1 MGSLIMILILLLSLF
16 SCSDDE
22 EPNMERYEVESVQEE
37 KTEKNKFRECM
48 EGATYKTYAA
58 RRNRC
63 RNLE

>member
-1 MGSLIMILILLLSLF
+1 MRTLIIILILFTLF
-16 SCSDDE
+16 SCDE
-22 EPNMERYEVESVQEE
+22 EPDMARYETESVQEE

-63 RNLE
+63 RNSE

>member
-1 MGSLIMILILLLSLF
+1 MRTLIIILILFTLF
-16 SCSDDE
+16 SCDE
-22 EPNMERYEVESVQEE
+22 EPDMARYETESVQEE

-48 EGATYKTYAA
+48 EGATYKTYVA

>member
-16 SCSDDE
+16 SCDE
-22 EPNMERYEVESVQEE
+22 EPDMSRYEIENVQEE

>member
-1 MGSLIMILILLLSLF
+1 MRKLTIILILFAFF
-16 SCSDDE
+16 SCDE
-22 EPNMERYEVESVQEE
+22 EPDMSRYEIENIQEE
-37 KTEKNKFRECM
+37 KTEENKFRECM

>member
-1 MGSLIMILILLLSLF
+1 MRTLIIILILFMLF
-16 SCSDDE
+16 SCDE
-22 EPNMERYEVESVQEE
+22 EPDMARYETESVQEE

-63 RNLE
+63 RNSE

>member
-16 SCSDDE
+16 SCDE
-22 EPNMERYEVESVQEE
+22 EPDMARYEVESVQEE

-48 EGATYKTYAA
+48 KGATYKTYAA
-58 RRNRC
+58 RRNAC